1 MVSGKYVDLSELF
14 SVNLYQ
20 RDPEPQLLLYG
31 RLMLTS
37 QPKKQCRR
45 IDKIATRCQGFA
57 IYSTVLVL
65 HFPHCWNNLTQNKLL
80 ILRTYSHHSSRV
92 WLAYDQPFHKHVTA
106 TRLTDW
112 SAMNVQLF
120 NFHGLAL
127 LFAPWPW
134 NHWST
139 QNLQVCWLSLQKA
152 ANLGTGGIVRLLSCV
167 PVCSSL
173 QFVLWISLCSCL
185 LENSINHMREDRKR
199 QAKFIFFC
207 LNMSCLACV
216 ASLSRAFGGM
226 QLEHCML

>member
-1 MVSGKYVDLSELF
+1 VAVTSLPQASVPLGQTFTGLSPVPTKLVVQMVSGKYVDLSELF

-127 LFAPWPW
+127 LFAP
-134 NHWST
+134 
-139 QNLQVCWLSLQKA
+139 
-152 ANLGTGGIVRLLSCV
+152 
-167 PVCSSL
+167 
-173 QFVLWISLCSCL
+173 
-185 LENSINHMREDRKR
+185 
-199 QAKFIFFC
+199 
-207 LNMSCLACV
+207 
-216 ASLSRAFGGM
+216 
-226 QLEHCML
+226 